1 MQHEHLSS
9 FILHLSVHDSPRI
22 ISHHHFSELNSPKF
36 EALIQK
42 SESLDSLKSR
52 KSESSKSLKKRW
64 NSNFDMKKPQKSKS
78 DDSLPASL
86 EQVDSIP
93 NSYSES
99 FTQDFEVKTQEKDE
113 MSADVMENVQSDNGS
128 KLNPL
133 KTSRSMSS
141 MDDVD
146 DLMRSSNE
154 SFGRLGYKKPVLG
167 AESKVKH

>member
-1 MQHEHLSS
+1 MHHEPLSSS
-9 FILHLSVHDSPRI
+9 FIYRSTYDYPKI
-22 ISHHHFSELNSPKF
+22 IPYHRFSEFNSPKF

-42 SESLDSLKSR
+42 SESLDTLKSR
-52 KSESSKSLKKRW
+52 SESSKSLKKRW
-64 NSNFDMKKPQKSKS
+64 NSKFHQKPQKSKS

-167 AESKVKH
+167 AESKVKSKH